1 MKSNNIEKRA
11 RRRRVE
17 DKISYEENCTV
28 LIVTVSLFAIF
39 TSVIVGMHLPA

>member
-17 DKISYEENCTV
+17 DKIVYEESYGV

-39 TSVIVGMHLPA
+39 TAVIVGVYLPA